1 MPVSERIKSY
11 CFLNNY
17 RGTRKNLVQA
27 SKEKRP
33 RGRPRKNPVPVAQ
46 PSKGATLAKPR
57 QGTKRPWAQLHTN
70 RQENA
75 QSEQPPSKQ
84 PKETTK
90 QGKTTPRGRPRKV
103 DPLSALATTD
113 VVSSQ
118 ANQAVKRPKG
128 RPRKTVHAET
138 ALECKHEKME
148 SGGLKKTSAKL
159 AAPTK
164 CSLKQPARGK
174 LSAILYKRMIDE
186 AKQAQTR
193 EKGSNINQG
202 AITASSN
209 PKPTNASSKPKDIA
223 HDAGTT
229 VSQRQAECRTN
240 KEDTGAASEKS
251 VFASSSD
258 HESRDS
264 QGATAFSQPTKK
276 PDPAFKVSTLRI
288 KEYQDSAVSAR
299 VPPSNVTDS
308 HNVKLRTDT
317 ETTCAPVDNATTQAE
332 PDSHELPIAAEA
344 SDARPLMPQHKASE
358 LKARDSTEAGF
369 VLCIPS
375 FDSMET
381 KNECDDINSLIEF
394 LDDDAKIDYNPMFG
408 TLNKAGQSRS
418 HQLLPCDP
426 MDLEPPMDTLPIEE
440 NVKVP
445 GCGLN
450 GMSQPE
456 LNVLGTAS
464 EASLAEQPM
473 PTANSKKEVHVTV
486 LAEMGLQSSRPA
498 EQPNKVSLG
507 ATDAETFSKVSTPAY
522 KPPSIS
528 GVEPVESRNSEDTPA
543 ALQNKSGSP
552 ETGMCEQADKVKGAA
567 VTANKENHKPSSA
580 FAQSEG
586 SAKKGKTASKANSAP
601 HNEMVPP
608 KAPPA
613 KKPAF
618 KVPTREATSKT
629 EVTISKT
636 AALLNGTQPRAKASN
651 SAETKLQASLASL
664 NPKASSS
671 IVIEAAPR
679 ARTADNNG
687 IRSKAGAGKAAEV
700 NVQDVPSRI
709 NGVQSKAIVSMAA
722 DKDTQ
727 AVPENTDETQPKPS
741 NGYVVDSEDSDF
753 ESLSNTQ
760 DLTFEDTLSSISQS
774 LDISQDSD
782 FASLDGIDGSQSFDM
797 EE

>member
-1 MPVSERIKSY
+1 
-11 CFLNNY
+11 
-17 RGTRKNLVQA
+17 
-27 SKEKRP
+27 
-33 RGRPRKNPVPVAQ
+33 
-46 PSKGATLAKPR
+46 
-57 QGTKRPWAQLHTN
+57 
-70 RQENA
+70 
-75 QSEQPPSKQ
+75 
-84 PKETTK
+84 
-90 QGKTTPRGRPRKV
+90 
-103 DPLSALATTD
+103 
-113 VVSSQ
+113 
-118 ANQAVKRPKG
+118 
-128 RPRKTVHAET
+128 
-138 ALECKHEKME
+138 ME

-164 CSLKQPARGK
+164 CSLKQPTRGK

-202 AITASSN
+202 ATTASSN

-223 HDAGTT
+223 HDAGAT
-229 VSQRQAECRTN
+229 VSPRQAECRTN

-276 PDPAFKVSTLRI
+276 PDPAFKVSTLRNRI

-369 VLCIPS
+369 VLSIPS

-381 KNECDDINSLIEF
+381 KNECDDINSLIQF

-426 MDLEPPMDTLPIEE
+426 MDLEPSMDTLPIEE
-440 NVKVP
+440 HVKVP

-456 LNVLGTAS
+456 LNELGTAS
-464 EASLAEQPM
+464 EAAFAGQLM
-473 PTANSKKEVHVTV
+473 PTANSEKEVHVTV
-486 LAEMGLQSSRPA
+486 LAEMGLQSSRRA

-507 ATDAETFSKVSTPAY
+507 ATDAETSSKVSTPAY

-528 GVEPVESRNSEDTPA
+528 RVEPAESRNSEDTPA
-543 ALQNKSGSP
+543 GVQNKSGSP
-552 ETGMCEQADKVKGAA
+552 ETGMCEQAKKVKGAA
-567 VTANKENHKPSSA
+567 VTTNKENHKPSSA
-580 FAQSEG
+580 FPQSEG

-608 KAPPA
+608 KAPPT

-618 KVPTREATSKT
+618 KVPTREVTSKT
-629 EVTISKT
+629 EVRISKT
-636 AALLNGTQPRAKASN
+636 AALLNGTQPRANASN

-671 IVIEAAPR
+671 TVIEAAPK

-687 IRSKAGAGKAAEV
+687 TRSMAGAGKAAEV
-700 NVQDVPSRI
+700 NVQAVPSRI

-722 DKDTQ
+722 DKNTQ
-727 AVPENTDETQPKPS
+727 AVPENTDETQPKPG